1 MPLKSIISRKR
12 ERPRGQSYAEVFHVF
27 SYIRMKNS
35 VVDMPDGRK
44 RRNVMKEEKK
54 EENVDRRI
62 RKTRRMLRE
71 CLTSLLKE
79 KRVQDITVREIADLA
94 DINRG
99 TFYLHYKDV
108 FDLMEQI
115 ENELL
120 KDLEDMLNHHQAQ
133 DLLSRPSLI
142 FAELYPL
149 VQENA
154 DIVSI
159 LIGENGDLNF
169 VNRLKHI
176 VREKCLNDWKAL
188 KSLRNSD
195 AFDAY
200 YSFIVSG
207 CIGMVQYWL
216 GTGMKETAEEL
227 AFMTE
232 EVILKGIR
240 VLEKD

>member
-1 MPLKSIISRKR
+1 
-12 ERPRGQSYAEVFHVF
+12 
-27 SYIRMKNS
+27 
-35 VVDMPDGRK
+35 
-44 RRNVMKEEKK
+44 MKEEKN
-54 EENVDRRI
+54 EETIDRRI
-62 RKTRRMLRE
+62 RKTRRLLRE
-71 CLTSLLKE
+71 CLTALLKE
-79 KRVQDITVREIADLA
+79 KKVQDITVREIADMA

-120 KDLEDMLNHHQAQ
+120 KELEDMLNHHQAQ

-149 VQENA
+149 VQDNA

-176 VREKCLNDWKAL
+176 VREKCLKDWMAL
-188 KSLRNSD
+188 KPLRNSN
-195 AFDAY
+195 AFEAY
-200 YSFIVSG
+200 YAFIVSG

-216 GTGMKETAEEL
+216 SSGMKESAEEL
-227 AFMTE
+227 AYMTE
-232 EVILKGIR
+232 NIILNGIR
-240 VLEKD
+240 VLEKEAK

>member
-1 MPLKSIISRKR
+1 
-12 ERPRGQSYAEVFHVF
+12 
-27 SYIRMKNS
+27 
-35 VVDMPDGRK
+35 MPDRPSEG
-44 RRNVMKEEKK
+44 KK
-54 EENVDRRI
+54 
-62 RKTRRMLRE
+62 
-71 CLTSLLKE
+71 
-79 KRVQDITVREIADLA
+79 VQDITVREIADMA

-120 KDLEDMLNHHQAQ
+120 KELEDMLNHHQAQ

-149 VQENA
+149 VQDNA

-176 VREKCLNDWKAL
+176 VREN
-188 KSLRNSD
+188 
-195 AFDAY
+195 
-200 YSFIVSG
+200 V
-207 CIGMVQYWL
+207 
-216 GTGMKETAEEL
+216 
-227 AFMTE
+227 
-232 EVILKGIR
+232 
-240 VLEKD
+240 

>member
-1 MPLKSIISRKR
+1 
-12 ERPRGQSYAEVFHVF
+12 
-27 SYIRMKNS
+27 
-35 VVDMPDGRK
+35 
-44 RRNVMKEEKK
+44 
-54 EENVDRRI
+54 
-62 RKTRRMLRE
+62 
-71 CLTSLLKE
+71 
-79 KRVQDITVREIADLA
+79 
-94 DINRG
+94 
-99 TFYLHYKDV
+99 
-108 FDLMEQI
+108 MEQI

-216 GTGMKETAEEL
+216 GSGMKETAEEL

>member
-1 MPLKSIISRKR
+1 
-12 ERPRGQSYAEVFHVF
+12 
-27 SYIRMKNS
+27 
-35 VVDMPDGRK
+35 
-44 RRNVMKEEKK
+44 MKEEKK
-54 EENVDRRI
+54 GETVDRRI
-62 RKTRRMLRE
+62 RKTRRLLRE

-79 KRVQDITVREIADLA
+79 KKIQEISVREIADLA

-108 FDLMEQI
+108 FDLMDQI

-120 KDLEDMLNHHQAQ
+120 GELENMLNHHQAQ
-133 DLLSRPSLI
+133 VLLSRPSLI

-169 VNRLKHI
+169 VNRLKNI
-176 VREKCLNDWKAL
+176 VREKCLKDWMEL

-200 YSFIVSG
+200 HSFVVSG

-216 GTGMKETAEEL
+216 GSGMRESPEQIAG
-227 AFMTE
+227 MTE
-232 EVILKGIR
+232 EIILNGIR
-240 VLEKD
+240 VLGRV

>member
-1 MPLKSIISRKR
+1 
-12 ERPRGQSYAEVFHVF
+12 
-27 SYIRMKNS
+27 
-35 VVDMPDGRK
+35 
-44 RRNVMKEEKK
+44 MKEEKK
-54 EENVDRRI
+54 EEIVDRRI

-79 KRVQDITVREIADLA
+79 KRVQDITVREIADMA

-200 YSFIVSG
+200 
-207 CIGMVQYWL
+207 
-216 GTGMKETAEEL
+216 
-227 AFMTE
+227 
-232 EVILKGIR
+232 
-240 VLEKD
+240 

>member
-1 MPLKSIISRKR
+1 
-12 ERPRGQSYAEVFHVF
+12 
-27 SYIRMKNS
+27 
-35 VVDMPDGRK
+35 
-44 RRNVMKEEKK
+44 MKEEKK
-54 EENVDRRI
+54 EETIDRRI
-62 RKTRRMLRE
+62 RKTRRLLRE
-71 CLTSLLKE
+71 CLTALLKE
-79 KRVQDITVREIADLA
+79 KKVQDITVREIADMA

-120 KDLEDMLNHHQAQ
+120 KELEDMLNHHQAQ

-149 VQENA
+149 VQDNA

-176 VREKCLNDWKAL
+176 VREN
-188 KSLRNSD
+188 
-195 AFDAY
+195 
-200 YSFIVSG
+200 V
-207 CIGMVQYWL
+207 
-216 GTGMKETAEEL
+216 
-227 AFMTE
+227 
-232 EVILKGIR
+232 
-240 VLEKD
+240 

>member
-1 MPLKSIISRKR
+1 
-12 ERPRGQSYAEVFHVF
+12 
-27 SYIRMKNS
+27 
-35 VVDMPDGRK
+35 
-44 RRNVMKEEKK
+44 MKEEKK
-54 EENVDRRI
+54 EETIDRRI
-62 RKTRRMLRE
+62 RKTRRLLRE
-71 CLTSLLKE
+71 CLTALLKE
-79 KRVQDITVREIADLA
+79 KKVQDITVREIADMA

-120 KDLEDMLNHHQAQ
+120 KELEDMLNHHQAQ

-149 VQENA
+149 VQDNA

-176 VREKCLNDWKAL
+176 VREKLDGA
-188 KSLRNSD
+188 
-195 AFDAY
+195 
-200 YSFIVSG
+200 
-207 CIGMVQYWL
+207 
-216 GTGMKETAEEL
+216 ETA
-227 AFMTE
+227 A
-232 EVILKGIR
+232 
-240 VLEKD
+240 

>member
-1 MPLKSIISRKR
+1 
-12 ERPRGQSYAEVFHVF
+12 
-27 SYIRMKNS
+27 
-35 VVDMPDGRK
+35 
-44 RRNVMKEEKK
+44 MKEEKK
-54 EENVDRRI
+54 EETIDRRI
-62 RKTRRMLRE
+62 RKTRRLLRE
-71 CLTSLLKE
+71 CLTALLKE
-79 KRVQDITVREIADLA
+79 KKVQDITVREIADMA

-120 KDLEDMLNHHQAQ
+120 KELEDMLNHHQAQ

-149 VQENA
+149 VQDNA

-176 VREKCLNDWKAL
+176 VREKWLKDWMAL
-188 KSLRNSD
+188 KPLRNSN
-195 AFDAY
+195 AFEAY
-200 YSFIVSG
+200 YAVIVCG

-216 GTGMKETAEEL
+216 SSGMKESAEEL
-227 AFMTE
+227 AYMTE
-232 EVILKGIR
+232 NIILNGIR
-240 VLEKD
+240 VLEKEAK

>member
-1 MPLKSIISRKR
+1 MHQFLDTLYGNDYTVKVIQSPIQHPADRNNSLQILELCIALFMEETKLTVRKT
-12 ERPRGQSYAEVFHVF
+12 
-27 SYIRMKNS
+27 
-35 VVDMPDGRK
+35 
-44 RRNVMKEEKK
+44 
-54 EENVDRRI
+54 DRRTI
-62 RKTRRMLRE
+62 MTKGMIKDA
-71 CLTSLLKE
+71 LLELLQNTPYE
-79 KRVQDITVREIADLA
+79 KITVTALCKQSEITRA
-94 DINRG
+94 

-120 KDLEDMLNHHQAQ
+120 KELEDMLNHHQAQ

-149 VQENA
+149 VQDNA

-176 VREKCLNDWKAL
+176 VREKCLKDWMAL
-188 KSLRNSD
+188 KPLRNSN
-195 AFDAY
+195 AFEAY
-200 YSFIVSG
+200 YAFIVSG

-216 GTGMKETAEEL
+216 SSGMKESAEEL
-227 AFMTE
+227 AYMTE
-232 EVILKGIR
+232 NIILNGIR
-240 VLEKD
+240 VLKKEAK

>member
-1 MPLKSIISRKR
+1 MQNRQKGTIVKFPLRDIENVRNIHNARGIDN
-12 ERPRGQSYAEVFHVF
+12 ERNIDKKE
-27 SYIRMKNS
+27 K
-35 VVDMPDGRK
+35 
-44 RRNVMKEEKK
+44 VMKVEKK
-54 EENVDRRI
+54 EETVDRRI
-62 RKTRRMLRE
+62 RKTRRLLRE
-71 CLTSLLKE
+71 CLTTLLKE
-79 KRVQDITVREIADLA
+79 KKVQDITVREIADMA

-120 KDLEDMLNHHQAQ
+120 KELEDMLNHHQAQ

-149 VQENA
+149 VQDNA

-176 VREKCLNDWKAL
+176 VREKCLKDWMAL
-188 KSLRNSD
+188 KPLRNSN
-195 AFDAY
+195 AFEAY
-200 YSFIVSG
+200 YAFIVSG

-216 GTGMKETAEEL
+216 SSGMKESSDEL

-232 EVILKGIR
+232 NIILNGIR
-240 VLEKD
+240 VLEKEPQ

>member
-1 MPLKSIISRKR
+1 
-12 ERPRGQSYAEVFHVF
+12 
-27 SYIRMKNS
+27 
-35 VVDMPDGRK
+35 
-44 RRNVMKEEKK
+44 MKEEKK
-54 EENVDRRI
+54 EATVDRRI
-62 RKTRRMLRE
+62 RKTRRLLRE
-71 CLTSLLKE
+71 CLTALLKE
-79 KRVQDITVREIADLA
+79 KKVQDITVREISDMA

-120 KDLEDMLNHHQAQ
+120 RELEDMLHHHQAQ

-149 VQENA
+149 VQDNA
-154 DIVSI
+154 DLVSI

-169 VNRLKHI
+169 VNRLKNI
-176 VREKCLNDWKAL
+176 VREKCLKDWKAL
-188 KSLRNSD
+188 KPLRNAD

-200 YSFIVSG
+200 YSFVVSG

-216 GTGMKETAEEL
+216 GTGMKESSDQL

-232 EVILKGIR
+232 EIILNGIR
-240 VLEKD
+240 VLEKAPV

>member
-1 MPLKSIISRKR
+1 
-12 ERPRGQSYAEVFHVF
+12 
-27 SYIRMKNS
+27 
-35 VVDMPDGRK
+35 
-44 RRNVMKEEKK
+44 MKEEKK
-54 EENVDRRI
+54 EETIDRRI
-62 RKTRRMLRE
+62 RKTRRLLRE
-71 CLTSLLKE
+71 CLTALLKE
-79 KRVQDITVREIADLA
+79 KKVQDITVREIADMA

-120 KDLEDMLNHHQAQ
+120 KELEDMLNHHQAQ

-149 VQENA
+149 VQDNA

-176 VREKCLNDWKAL
+176 VREKCLKDWMAL
-188 KSLRNSD
+188 KPLRNSN
-195 AFDAY
+195 AFEAY
-200 YSFIVSG
+200 YAFIVSG

-216 GTGMKETAEEL
+216 SS
-227 AFMTE
+227 
-232 EVILKGIR
+232 
-240 VLEKD
+240 

>member
-1 MPLKSIISRKR
+1 MSGAHHAQGIFMFF
-12 ERPRGQSYAEVFHVF
+12 G
-27 SYIRMKNS
+27 YIRMKITGS
-35 VVDMPDGRK
+35 STPDSRK

-54 EENVDRRI
+54 EEIVDRRI

-216 GTGMKETAEEL
+216 GSGMKETAEEL